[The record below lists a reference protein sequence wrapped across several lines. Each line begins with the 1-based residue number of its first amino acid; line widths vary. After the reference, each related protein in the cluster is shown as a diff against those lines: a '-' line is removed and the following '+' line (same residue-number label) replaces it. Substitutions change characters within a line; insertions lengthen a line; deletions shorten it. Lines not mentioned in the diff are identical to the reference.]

1 MLRRALRYT
10 AAGHT
15 IAAPLSPLSP
25 LTTLPSSTLHTQANT
40 NAYVIGMVLGALIVI
55 LVLLVIYSIYSQC
68 SHTPKAEQAAS
79 SNNKQ
84 DEETTTSSIELV
96 ESASS
101 SNGGLHLK
109 STSSTTAA
117 AIERA
122 RSASGRSLPP
132 PIPPPLNLWDEP
144 LGAPTYAPHGIDV
157 DEEAW
162 CKENA
167 SDWRVVEEPKEA
179 ARDWRVVEE
188 PPPTSP
194 QREEDL
200 YDFGDDDARLP
211 ASRHEDSVEE
221 DDENPRA
228 NAVKW
233 LVKTFEDA
241 EDEMLRM

>member
-1 MLRRALRYT
+1 
-10 AAGHT
+10 
-15 IAAPLSPLSP
+15 
-25 LTTLPSSTLHTQANT
+25 
-40 NAYVIGMVLGALIVI
+40 MVLGALIVI

-68 SHTPKAEQAAS
+68 RLSTPKAEQAAS

-84 DEETTTSSIELV
+84 DEESTSSIELV
-96 ESASS
+96 ERPAYI

-109 STSSTTAA
+109 STSSSSTAA

-132 PIPPPLNLWDEP
+132 PIPHPLNLWDEP
-144 LGAPTYAPHGIDV
+144 LGAPTYAPHGIDE

-179 ARDWRVVEE
+179 ATRDWRVVEDE

-211 ASRHEDSVEE
+211 AS
-221 DDENPRA
+221 A
-228 NAVKW
+228 M
-233 LVKTFEDA
+233 KTRSRK
-241 EDEMLRM
+241 MMRTRGRMQ

>member
-1 MLRRALRYT
+1 
-10 AAGHT
+10 
-15 IAAPLSPLSP
+15 
-25 LTTLPSSTLHTQANT
+25 
-40 NAYVIGMVLGALIVI
+40 MVLGALIVI

-68 SHTPKAEQAAS
+68 RLSTPKAEQEAAS
-79 SNNKQ
+79 SNKQ
-84 DEETTTSSIELV
+84 DEETTTLSIELV
-96 ESASS
+96 ESAFS

-132 PIPPPLNLWDEP
+132 PIPHPLNLWDEP
-144 LGAPTYAPHGIDV
+144 LGAPTYAPHGIDE

-179 ARDWRVVEE
+179 ATRDWRVVEDE

>member
-1 MLRRALRYT
+1 
-10 AAGHT
+10 
-15 IAAPLSPLSP
+15 
-25 LTTLPSSTLHTQANT
+25 
-40 NAYVIGMVLGALIVI
+40 MVLGALIVI

-84 DEETTTSSIELV
+84 DEESTSSIELV
-96 ESASS
+96 ERPAYI

-109 STSSTTAA
+109 STSSSSTAA

-122 RSASGRSLPP
+122 RSASGRSLP

-144 LGAPTYAPHGIDV
+144 LGAPTYAAHGIDE

-167 SDWRVVEEPKEA
+167 SDWRVVEEPTEA

-188 PPPTSP
+188 EPPPTTSP

>member
-1 MLRRALRYT
+1 
-10 AAGHT
+10 
-15 IAAPLSPLSP
+15 
-25 LTTLPSSTLHTQANT
+25 
-40 NAYVIGMVLGALIVI
+40 MVLGALIVI

-96 ESASS
+96 ESAT

-144 LGAPTYAPHGIDV
+144 LGAPTYAAHGIDE

-167 SDWRVVEEPKEA
+167 SDWRVVEEPKAA
-179 ARDWRVVEE
+179 ARDWRVVEEE

-200 YDFGDDDARLP
+200 YDFGDDDASLP